1 MTISPDNFTLEERIT
16 LKLRRLYEQYGFM
29 QYRMSRFEEY
39 RLYLENK
46 TFLGSEQVITF
57 TDLDGRLLALRP
69 DVTLSIVKN
78 ADEKQG
84 VQRLYY
90 IENVYR
96 VSKESHT
103 FREIGQMGLE
113 LLGKVD
119 DYARTQVVDLALE
132 SLDALGQA
140 YVLDVS
146 HMGFVVG
153 MLDDMDISKEQ
164 QSQILDYISQKNLPA
179 LRSFG
184 KAQGLCERDSELICT
199 LPELYGE
206 FLPTLER
213 AKKMANGETAKRA
226 LAELETI
233 YTASTHPEKQTH
245 LRLDFSVINHIDY
258 YNGVIFHGFVRGL
271 ARHALSGGQY
281 DCLMERLGKKGGAM
295 GFALYLDEI
304 YRLPDQNPKG
314 EADILLIY
322 TADVSPADISAHVQG
337 WISKGKT
344 VQAYP
349 EGTPRKMSGK
359 KTMLLDSTGI
369 REVGS
374 C

>member
-1 MTISPDNFTLEERIT
+1 MTISPEKFTPQERIT

-39 RLYLENK
+39 RLYLENQ

-78 ADEKQG
+78 ADEQAG

-113 LLGKVD
+113 LLGCVD
-119 DYARTQVVDLALE
+119 DYARTQVVDLALA
-132 SLDALGQA
+132 SLAEIGQP
-140 YVLDVS
+140 YMLDLS
-146 HMGFVVG
+146 HMKFVVG
-153 MLDDMDISKEQ
+153 MLEGMAIPRELHGEL
-164 QSQILDYISQKNLPA
+164 LDYIGQKNLPA
-179 LRSFG
+179 LRSFVRTAG
-184 KAQGLCERDSELICT
+184 ITQDSGDILCT

-206 FLPTLER
+206 FMPTLQR
-213 AKKMANGETAKRA
+213 ARKIAIGEAANKA
-226 LAELETI
+226 LDELETI
-233 YTASTHPEKQTH
+233 YAASTHPDKQSH

-258 YNGVIFHGFVRGL
+258 YNGVIFQGFVEGL
-271 ARHALSGGQY
+271 ARHTLSGGQY

-304 YRLPDQNPKG
+304 YRLPDQNPHS

-322 TADVSPADISAHVQG
+322 DPSTPAQLVSKQVEEWVNS
-337 WISKGKT
+337 GKT
-344 VQAYP
+344 VQVYP
-349 EGTPRKMSGK
+349 HGAPCKVVCK
-359 KTMLLDSTGI
+359 KTMLMDKTGVQ
-369 REVGS
+369 EVGS